1 MLERFHV
8 WKDRTWQRFIVLAQG
23 PHALFWLAVCALTD
37 PIFFP
42 IPPEAYL
49 AALILAHPARFKMY
63 LAVSI
68 TFSVIGAALGYMVGA
83 VLFHQFGLPLLHFYH
98 LESAFAQ
105 AQDLIRGG
113 VFLGMILVAFQLIPE
128 KVFVLAAGFL
138 GAPFLPFL
146 AGFFVGR
153 AIRLGVIAYL
163 VKRFGTNV
171 LLLIKRY
178 LLVATVLLLLVVA
191 YYVIVRFHPLP
202 L

>member
-1 MLERFHV
+1 MLERFHA
-8 WKDRTWQRFIVLAQG
+8 WRERAWQRFIVLAQG
-23 PHALFWLAVCALTD
+23 PHALFWLGVCAVSD

-49 AALILAHPARFKMY
+49 AALILAHPKRFNLY
-63 LAVSI
+63 LAI
-68 TFSVIGAALGYMVGA
+68 AAGFSLLGAALGYLVGA
-83 VLFHQFGLPLLHFYH
+83 LLFHQFGMPLLHVYH
-98 LESAFAQ
+98 LEGAFAQ
-105 AQDLIRGG
+105 AQELIRGG

-153 AIRLGVIAYL
+153 AVRLALIAYL
-163 VKRFGTNV
+163 TRRFGSDV

-178 LLVATVLLLLVVA
+178 FLASTILLLLIVA
-191 YYVIVRFHPLP
+191 YYISRHFI
-202 L
+202 

>member
-1 MLERFHV
+1 MLERFHA
-8 WKDRTWQRFIVLAQG
+8 WKGTTWQRFIVLAQG

-49 AALILAHPARFKMY
+49 VALILAHRARIKIY
-63 LAVSI
+63 LIYAI
-68 TFSVIGAALGYMVGA
+68 IFSCMGAMLGYVVGGF
-83 VLFHQFGLPLLHFYH
+83 LFHQFGMPLLHFYH
-98 LESAFAQ
+98 LEGAFVQ
-105 AQDLIRGG
+105 AQELIKGG
-113 VFLGMILVAFQLIPE
+113 VFIGMILVAFQLIPE

-138 GAPFLPFL
+138 GAPFLPFI

-153 AIRLGVIAYL
+153 ALRLVLIGYL
-163 VKRFGTNV
+163 TNRFGSDV
-171 LLLIKRY
+171 LTLIKRY
-178 LLVATVLLLLVVA
+178 LLFFTVLLMLIIA